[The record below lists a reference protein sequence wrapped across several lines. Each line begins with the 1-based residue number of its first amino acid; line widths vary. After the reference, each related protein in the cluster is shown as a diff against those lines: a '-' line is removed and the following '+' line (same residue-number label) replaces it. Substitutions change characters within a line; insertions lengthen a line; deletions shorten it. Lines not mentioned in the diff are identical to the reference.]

1 MLLEQ
6 ATRFRRDVKPDIV
19 ELPVLGWREW
29 AALPELGIGRIKAK
43 VDTGARTSCLHA
55 FFVESFR
62 QRGRSRVR
70 FGVHPLQQR
79 SDKAIV
85 CEAQLVDQRVVSDSG
100 GHREQRYVIETEV
113 VIGAVPHRIELTLT
127 DRDTMRFRMLL
138 GRTALKGRFLVNP
151 AASYL
156 AGKPQSGAVL

>member
-1 MLLEQ
+1 MK
-6 ATRFRRDVKPDIV
+6 ADIV
-19 ELPVLGWREW
+19 EMPVLGWREW

-79 SDKAIV
+79 TDKAVV
-85 CEAQLVDQRVVSDSG
+85 CEAELVDQRIVSASG
-100 GHREQRYVIETEV
+100 GHREQRYLIETRV
-113 VIGAVPHRIELTLT
+113 VIGAVPYRIELTLT

-138 GRTALKGRFLVNP
+138 GRTTLNGRFLIDP
-151 AASYL
+151 AKSYL
-156 AGKPQSGAVL
+156 AGKPKSGVAV